1 MKRLHL
7 AFGLFAAVACSS
19 LQAQTVLQANIP
31 FEFRMGETSFPAGD
45 YVFKYS
51 PHLLVV
57 QEEKGEHTTAMALPL
72 PVSRSKAPKTGIVE
86 FNRYGDSYF
95 LAKIWTPYSADGGA
109 LPKTS
114 HEKEVASRATP
125 IQTQAIVLQSK

>member
-1 MKRLHL
+1 MKRLHF
-7 AFGLFAAVACSS
+7 AFGLFAAVACTS
-19 LQAQTVLQANIP
+19 LQAQTILQANIP

-57 QEEKGEHTTAMALPL
+57 HQEQGERSTAMALPL
-72 PVSRSKAPKTGIVE
+72 PASRSKAPATGIVE

-95 LAKIWTPYSADGGA
+95 LAKIWT
-109 LPKTS
+109 
-114 HEKEVASRATP
+114 
-125 IQTQAIVLQSK
+125 